1 MIEPLLT
8 AKQVAELLGC
18 RVNSVYE
25 LAGRGEL
32 PSYKVAGVGRRFRE
46 TEIERWLEAQRAP
59 GAVTRLP
66 AARASAAVR

>member
-18 RVNSVYE
+18 RVNSIYE

-46 TEIERWLEAQRAP
+46 SEIEHWLEAQRYSGP
-59 GAVTRLP
+59 VTRLP
-66 AARASAAVR
+66 AARAGSAVR